1 MVPHLD
7 MTATLGSGGGAGP
20 AFIIGLLGLDDKRGS
35 NRGNDNKSH
44 CRCHG
49 GSTSPAFV
57 VGLFDVDNK
66 RGGNMWQEGNISR
79 LQQGPIV
86 VVACLA
92 SRSRTRVAVGYR
104 GQQAP
109 VRTPGRCAIEIG
121 AMVLMTD
128 AQSHPEW

>member
-1 MVPHLD
+1 
-7 MTATLGSGGGAGP
+7 MTEERVSNFGDLLWEWTRGPSSGHDGDIGKRRWRRPGI
-20 AFIIGLLGLDDKRGS
+20 IIGLLGLDDKRGS

-92 SRSRTRVAVGYR
+92 SRSRTRVAVG
-104 GQQAP
+104 
-109 VRTPGRCAIEIG
+109 
-121 AMVLMTD
+121 
-128 AQSHPEW
+128 